1 MSVVSLLTTIPLFS
15 GLSEPER
22 RELAVIVR
30 DRTYERGRTIFNEGE
45 EATGFYVVV
54 SGRIKVYKISPEGK
68 EQILHLLGPGEPFGE
83 VALFSG
89 RNFPAYAEAFEN
101 ARVFFIP
108 RAAFAAHIRDHP
120 ALALN
125 MLATLSMRLH
135 QFTNMI
141 EGLSLKEVSSRL
153 AGYILSESEKQ
164 KGADRVEL
172 DLAKGQLASLLGTI
186 PETLSRTLT
195 RMVRQGLVK
204 ADGPFIEIEDREG
217 LEQLA
222 SAERRL
228 SDFPEEKSGG

>member
-1 MSVVSLLTTIPLFS
+1 MSIVRLLETIPLFS

-30 DRTYERGRTIFNEGE
+30 DRTFERGQTIFTEGE
-45 EATGFYVVV
+45 EGNGFYVVV
-54 SGRIKVYKISPEGK
+54 AGRVKVYKISPDGK

-89 RNFPAYAEAFEN
+89 RSFPAFAEAFE
-101 ARVFFIP
+101 ASRVFFIP
-108 RAAFAAHIRDHP
+108 REAFAAQVRAHP
-120 ALALN
+120 SLALN

-135 QFTNMI
+135 QFASMI

-153 AGYILSESEKQ
+153 AGYILSESGKQ
-164 KGADRVEL
+164 GGKVRVEL

-195 RMVRQGLVK
+195 RMVRQGRVR
-204 ADGPFIEIEDREG
+204 ADGPFIVIEDREG

-228 SDFPEEKSGG
+228 SDFPEGKNGR